1 MKRILVTGS
10 EGFIGKSLCKEL
22 SQLPEQFEIFT
33 LDKVGNGRNHTCA
46 DITLDDLSGTFKQ
59 VNPEVVVHLAGN
71 VSVSYSVSNP
81 LEDFNLN
88 AKGTL
93 AVLLASKD
101 TKCKNFVY
109 VTSGG
114 AIYDSSVPMPLNENS
129 RVNPISPYGLSK
141 LFAEG
146 YVRVLSEA
154 RQSGWSSLAFSNVY
168 GSVSDQKQG
177 VIFRFWDDIRNGR
190 RPTIFGE
197 KASRDFIHVDD
208 AVSALT
214 KAIEKPVNT
223 RLNISS
229 NTSTTLADLLIEIQK
244 IMNSNLI
251 PIIKELPRAEVEW
264 SHLDNGKA
272 QQLLAW
278 TPVVDL
284 KNGLKRSLQID

>member
-10 EGFIGKSLCKEL
+10 EGFIGKSLCKQL
-22 SQLPEQFEIFT
+22 SQLPEKFDIFT
-33 LDKVGNGRNHTCA
+33 LDKVGDGINHTRA
-46 DITLDDLSGTFKQ
+46 DITLDDLSDTFRQ
-59 VNPEVVVHLAGN
+59 INPEVVIHLAGN
-71 VSVSYSVSNP
+71 VSVSFSVSNP

-93 AVLLASKD
+93 AVLVATKD
-101 TKCKNFVY
+101 TACKNFVY

-129 RVNPISPYGLSK
+129 PTNPISPYGLSK

-168 GSVSDQKQG
+168 GSVLDQKQG
-177 VIFRFWDDIRNGR
+177 VIFRLWDDIRNGM

-208 AVSALT
+208 AVTALV
-214 KAIEKPVNT
+214 KAIEQPVNT

-229 NTSTTLADLLIEIQK
+229 NTSTKLVDLLSEIQK

-251 PIIKELPRAEVEW
+251 PIIQELPHAEVEL
-264 SHLDNGKA
+264 SQLDNAKA

-278 TPVVDL
+278 IPVVDL
-284 KNGLKRSLQID
+284 KNGLIRSLQID